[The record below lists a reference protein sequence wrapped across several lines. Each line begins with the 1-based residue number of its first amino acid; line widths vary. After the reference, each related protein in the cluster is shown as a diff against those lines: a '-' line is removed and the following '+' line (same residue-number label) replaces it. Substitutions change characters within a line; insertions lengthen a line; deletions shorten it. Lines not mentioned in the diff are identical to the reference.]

1 MQMHWYE
8 DLRALIE
15 SAVAKAGGMPAT
27 LVGHSMG
34 TQVAHYFLTN
44 ATQSAWRMQHV
55 SGFFGLGPVLGGA
68 ETALSCA
75 SCHLACKAKDLLR

>member
-1 MQMHWYE
+1 MHWYE

-15 SAVAKAGGMPAT
+15 GAVAKAGGMPAT

-34 TQVAHYFLTN
+34 TQVAHFFLTN
-44 ATQSAWRMQHV
+44 ATQSGWRMQHV

-75 SCHLACKAKDLLR
+75 SGHPACQAKDLLR